1 MEPKRNGDVEWHEGG
16 HWYVGVCTGVG
27 GSVGGSTGVDGTGS
41 VGNGAGIGGGCSE
54 NDGAGII
61 DGTSLCGSDFWVVQW
76 GFCGSGGAGVL
87 WTSVVF

>member
-1 MEPKRNGDVEWHEGG
+1 M
-16 HWYVGVCTGVG
+16 CTGVG

-41 VGNGAGIGGGCSE
+41 VGNGAGIGGGCNE

-61 DGTSLCGSDFWVVQW
+61 DGTSLYGSGFWVVQW